1 MAAPIRGQYC
11 GRVTNERAVLPLLGL
26 VVAQRLGLELLLG
39 PRQVGLQVLPLL
51 LLQVQRLLALRTNQR

>member
-1 MAAPIRGQYC
+1 MWPG
-11 GRVTNERAVLPLLGL
+11 VLPLLGL
-26 VVAQRLGLELLLG
+26 VVAQGLGLELLLG